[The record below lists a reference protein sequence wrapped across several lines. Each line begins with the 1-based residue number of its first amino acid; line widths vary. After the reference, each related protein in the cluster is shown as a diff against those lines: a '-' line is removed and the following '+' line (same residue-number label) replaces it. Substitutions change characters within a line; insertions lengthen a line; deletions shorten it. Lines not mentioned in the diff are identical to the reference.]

1 MTTPPV
7 IDIRSLSQS
16 YGSMKALD
24 GVTFSVARGTVYGLV
39 GPNGSGKTTLVRALC
54 GLEKPSG
61 GSATVLGFD
70 VATHP
75 TEIRNRVGYMSQRF
89 SLYNDLTTREN
100 IDFFAQVY
108 GVVGPKAKQRIDE
121 VIAVTKLEP
130 YLARRCAVLSGGWR
144 QRVAL
149 ATTILHS
156 PPLAFLDEPTAGIDP
171 VARRDLWDLLFS
183 LAASGTDFFITTQY
197 MDEIE
202 RCGEV
207 GYLYLSKLIVT
218 GTPSELKGHRLV
230 TGAGSRYVELE
241 CTQAIQAVGW
251 LRTMPYCKDA
261 TVFGHAIHALV
272 TDDASDLQIRTEA
285 SGAGFSR
292 VTVRT
297 IEPNLEDVFVALT
310 RYAVAQKAKG

>member
-1 MTTPPV
+1 MTNAV
-7 IDIRSLSQS
+7 IDIRSLSQK

-24 GVTFSVARGTVYGLV
+24 EVSLQVAPGTVYGLV

-54 GLEKPSG
+54 GLEKPSS

-70 VATHP
+70 VGTHP

-89 SLYNDLTTREN
+89 SLYNDLTAREN
-100 IDFFAQVY
+100 IEFFAQVY
-108 GVVGPKAKQRIDE
+108 GVVGAKAKQRIDE
-121 VIAVTKLEP
+121 VIALTKLEP
-130 YLARRCAVLSGGWR
+130 YLARPCFVLSGGWR

-149 ATTILHS
+149 ATTILHR

-183 LAASGTDFFITTQY
+183 LAAEGTDFFITTQY

-218 GTPSELKGHRLV
+218 GTPAELKGHRLV
-230 TGAGSRYVELE
+230 TAAGTRYVELE
-241 CTQAIQAVGW
+241 CTNAIQAVNW
-251 LRTMPYCKDA
+251 LRAASYCKDA
-261 TVFGHAIHALV
+261 TVFGHSVHALV
-272 TDDASDLQIRTEA
+272 TDDAADASIRSDAT
-285 SGAGFSR
+285 GAGFSK
-292 VTVRT
+292 VSVRT

-310 RYAVAQKAKG
+310 RYAVAQKAKS

>member
-1 MTTPPV
+1 MTNAV
-7 IDIRSLSQS
+7 IDIRSLSQT
-16 YGSMKALD
+16 YGRTKALD
-24 GVTFSVARGTVYGLV
+24 GVSLQVRRGTVYGLV

-54 GLEKPSG
+54 GLEKPSA
-61 GSATVLGFD
+61 GSASVLGFD

-75 TEIRNRVGYMSQRF
+75 AEIRNRVGYMSQRF
-89 SLYNDLTTREN
+89 SLYNDLTAQEN
-100 IDFFAQVY
+100 IDFFARIY
-108 GVVGPKAKQRIDE
+108 GVVGAGAKTRIEE
-121 VIAVTKLEP
+121 VIEVTKLGP
-130 YLARRCAVLSGGWR
+130 HLSKPCAVLSGGWR

-149 ATTILHS
+149 ATTILHR

-171 VARRDLWDLLFS
+171 VARRDLWDLLFA

-218 GTPSELKGHRLV
+218 GTPSELKEHRLV
-230 TGAGSRYVELE
+230 TAVGTRYVELE
-241 CTQAIQAVGW
+241 CAQPIQAVGW
-251 LRTMPYCKDA
+251 FRAQPYCRDA
-261 TVFGHAIHALV
+261 TVMGHAVHAQV
-272 TDDASDLQIRTEA
+272 TEDVSDARIAAECSA
-285 SGAGFSR
+285 AGYAK

-310 RYAVAQKAKG
+310 RHAVAEKAQH

>member
-1 MTTPPV
+1 M
-7 IDIRSLSQS
+7 
-16 YGSMKALD
+16 
-24 GVTFSVARGTVYGLV
+24 
-39 GPNGSGKTTLVRALC
+39 RALC
-54 GLEKPSG
+54 GLEKPGG
-61 GSATVLGFD
+61 GSATVLGCD
-70 VATHP
+70 IGTHL

-121 VIAVTKLEP
+121 VIALTKLEP
-130 YLARRCAVLSGGWR
+130 YLSRRCAVLSGGWR

-183 LAASGTDFFITTQY
+183 LAAAGTDFFITTQY

-230 TGAGSRYVELE
+230 TGRIALRRVRMQPGYPGRGLAPRHVLLQGRDGLRSRHPRSRDRRRLRPPDPERRLGRR
-241 CTQAIQAVGW
+241 IQ
-251 LRTMPYCKDA
+251 RRD
-261 TVFGHAIHALV
+261 
-272 TDDASDLQIRTEA
+272 
-285 SGAGFSR
+285 GA
-292 VTVRT
+292 
-297 IEPNLEDVFVALT
+297 DH
-310 RYAVAQKAKG
+310 

>member
-1 MTTPPV
+1 MTDAV
-7 IDIRSLSQS
+7 IDIRSLSQR
-16 YGSMKALD
+16 YGNMKALD
-24 GVTFSVARGTVYGLV
+24 DVSLQVARGTVYGLV

-54 GLEKPSG
+54 GLEKPHS
-61 GSATVLGFD
+61 GSATVLGYD
-70 VATHP
+70 VVTQP

-89 SLYNDLTTREN
+89 SLYNDLTAREN
-100 IDFFAQVY
+100 IEFFAQVY
-108 GVVGPKAKQRIDE
+108 GVTGPRAKQRIDE
-121 VIAVTKLEP
+121 VIALTKLEP
-130 YLARRCAVLSGGWR
+130 YLTRPCFVLSGGWR

-149 ATTILHS
+149 ATTILHQ

-183 LAASGTDFFITTQY
+183 LAAGGTDFFITTQY

-241 CTQAIQAVGW
+241 CTNSIQAVNW
-251 LRTMPYCKDA
+251 LRRTPYCKDA
-261 TVFGHAIHALV
+261 TVFGHAVHALV
-272 TDDASDLQIRTEA
+272 TDDATDGQIRA
-285 SGAGFSR
+285 DCSAGGFSK
-292 VTVRT
+292 VSVRT

-310 RYAVAQKAKG
+310 RYAVAQKAKT